1 MRQIMARGRKATT
14 IRDEAGLLA
23 EQMGY
28 RWIANPHAD
37 LAFDFFMF
45 RPAAAAVVKLKK
57 IRNAILG
64 DLDAAKKFPD
74 EVAGLRALPFPPH
87 VLREL
92 WIRTQDDRCWR
103 RFYIFPG
110 MTGELGHN
118 TAEKYKNRHVD
129 EHYFD
134 NAPYRIEIPIR
145 RPGQAPAALNPSS
158 GEDAAPG
165 RDPEKATKK

>member
-1 MRQIMARGRKATT
+1 MARGRKATT

-37 LAFDFFMF
+37 LAFDLIMF
-45 RPAAAAVVKLKK
+45 RPAAIAVVKLKK

-64 DLDAAKKFPD
+64 NLNAARKFPD
-74 EVAGLRALPFPPH
+74 EVGALRALPLPPH

-103 RFYIFPG
+103 RFYIFSD
-110 MTGELGHN
+110 MTGEIGHN
-118 TAEKYKNRHVD
+118 TAENYRNRHVD

-134 NAPYRIEIPIR
+134 NAPYRIEIPIKR
-145 RPGQAPAALNPSS
+145 TRPAPAALVPSS
-158 GEDAAPG
+158 GERAVPDQN
-165 RDPEKATKK
+165 TKKASKK

>member
-1 MRQIMARGRKATT
+1 MARGRKATT

-28 RWIANPHAD
+28 HWIANPHAD

-45 RPAAAAVVKLKK
+45 RPAAVAVVKLRK

-74 EVAGLRALPFPPH
+74 EVAALRALPFPPH

-103 RFYIFPG
+103 RFYIFSD
-110 MTGELGHN
+110 MTGEIGHN
-118 TAEKYKNRHVD
+118 TAEKYRNRHVD

-145 RPGQAPAALNPSS
+145 RTGLVPAALVPSPVEGDGADPGPKKDT
-158 GEDAAPG
+158 GE
-165 RDPEKATKK
+165 

>member
-1 MRQIMARGRKATT
+1 MTRGRKATT

-45 RPAAAAVVKLKK
+45 RPAVVAVVKLRK

-74 EVAGLRALPFPPH
+74 EVAALRALPFPPH

-103 RFYIFPG
+103 RFYIFAD

-134 NAPYRIEIPIR
+134 NAPYRIEIPLR
-145 RPGQAPAALNPSS
+145 RTSQAPEVLNPSPV
-158 GEDAAPG
+158 EDPVTDPG
-165 RDPEKATKK
+165 SKKPSKK

>member
-1 MRQIMARGRKATT
+1 MARGRKATT

-28 RWIANPHAD
+28 RWIENTYAD
-37 LAFDFFMF
+37 LAFDLIMF
-45 RPAAAAVVKLKK
+45 RPAAIAVVKLKK

-74 EVAGLRALPFPPH
+74 DVAALRALPFPPH

-103 RFYIFPG
+103 RFYIFSD

-118 TAEKYKNRHVD
+118 TAEKYRNRHVD

-145 RPGQAPAALNPSS
+145 RNPQGSASLEIPS
-158 GEDAAPG
+158 GKGSVPDQ
-165 RDPEKATKK
+165 DPKKDTKK

>member
-1 MRQIMARGRKATT
+1 MVRGRKATT

-45 RPAAAAVVKLKK
+45 RPAVVAVVKLRK

-64 DLDAAKKFPD
+64 DLNAAKKFPD
-74 EVAGLRALPFPPH
+74 EVAALRALPFPPH

-103 RFYIFPG
+103 RFYIFSD

-118 TAEKYKNRHVD
+118 TAEKYRNRHVD

-145 RPGQAPAALNPSS
+145 RIGQAPAILNPSPV
-158 GEDAAPG
+158 EDPVTDPG
-165 RDPEKATKK
+165 SKKDTKK

>member
-1 MRQIMARGRKATT
+1 MVRGRKATT

-28 RWIANPHAD
+28 RWIANPHTD

-57 IRNAILG
+57 LRNAILG
-64 DLDAAKKFPD
+64 NLDAAKKFPD
-74 EVAGLRALPFPPH
+74 EVAALRALPFPPH

-92 WIRTQDDRCWR
+92 WIRTQDDRSWR

-118 TAEKYKNRHVD
+118 TAENYRNRHVD

-145 RPGQAPAALNPSS
+145 RIGLAPALLKPS
-158 GEDAAPG
+158 PVK
-165 RDPEKATKK
+165 DPVTDSCSKKATKK

>member
-1 MRQIMARGRKATT
+1 MARGRKATN

-37 LAFDFFMF
+37 LPFDFVMF
-45 RPAAAAVVKLKK
+45 RPATIAVVKLKK

-64 DLDAAKKFPD
+64 DLNAAKKFPD
-74 EVAGLRALPFPPH
+74 EVAALRTLPFPPH

-103 RFYIFPG
+103 RFYIFSD

-118 TAEKYKNRHVD
+118 TAEKYRNRHVD

-134 NAPYRIEIPIR
+134 NAPHRIEIPIR
-145 RPGQAPAALNPSS
+145 RYRQTPAGLEAIS
-158 GEDAAPG
+158 GEISVG
-165 RDPEKATKK
+165 GQDPKKDTKK

>member
-1 MRQIMARGRKATT
+1 MARGRKATN

-28 RWIANPHAD
+28 RWIENPHAD
-37 LAFDFFMF
+37 LAFDLIMF
-45 RPAAAAVVKLKK
+45 RPAAIAVVKLKK

-64 DLDAAKKFPD
+64 DLDAARKFPD
-74 EVAGLRALPFPPH
+74 EVAALRTLPFPPH

-103 RFYIFPG
+103 RFYIFSD

-118 TAEKYKNRHVD
+118 TAEKYRNRHVD

-134 NAPYRIEIPIR
+134 NAPYRIEIPFR
-145 RPGQAPAALNPSS
+145 KKQQAPTALETSS
-158 GEDAAPG
+158 GEGSAPDQ
-165 RDPEKATKK
+165 DPEKETEK